1 MSSRDARRL
10 ADQTMIPDDL
20 DQLLREAMRE
30 QMGRATPPDHVWQ
43 RIEHQLRGGPSP
55 VRRRASS
62 RAHRTAPLVQALALA
77 SLVVVFA
84 LSLGQNLSWSLLL
97 EPYGQQRAAQT
108 PAVEQAQWPS
118 PPDGVSATNVRQAP
132 LLARERELEQQ
143 MSVSTVS
150 HAGAHAGAHA
160 GGQFGYDGMLSKR
173 ENLLLSREQ
182 TSEQQANDPDD
193 LSRMASG
200 PPRHR
205 EDMAMFAD
213 AP

>member
-1 MSSRDARRL
+1 M
-10 ADQTMIPDDL
+10 
-20 DQLLREAMRE
+20 
-30 QMGRATPPDHVWQ
+30 
-43 RIEHQLRGGPSP
+43 
-55 VRRRASS
+55 
-62 RAHRTAPLVQALALA
+62 
-77 SLVVVFA
+77 
-84 LSLGQNLSWSLLL
+84 
-97 EPYGQQRAAQT
+97 
-108 PAVEQAQWPS
+108 EQAQWLS

-143 MSVSTVS
+143 MSVGTVS
-150 HAGAHAGAHA
+150 HAGAHD
-160 GGQFGYDGMLSKR
+160 GGQSGDDGMLSKR